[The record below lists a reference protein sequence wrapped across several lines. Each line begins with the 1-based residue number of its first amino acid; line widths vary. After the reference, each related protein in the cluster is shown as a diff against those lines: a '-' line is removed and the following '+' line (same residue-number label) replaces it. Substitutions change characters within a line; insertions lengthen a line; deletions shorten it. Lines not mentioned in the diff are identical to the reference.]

1 MSAVCERC
9 GADMRY
15 VGHVQNADGG
25 NHGPPQ
31 SRLRVLRLRAGGAPR
46 MTVTINGTEF
56 EAHPVACPECGDEV
70 DAQVVLLERHCTAC
84 GVGYGVFFPDD
95 PDPEDAEIA
104 YPVDGPAEV
113 RAE

>member
-31 SRLRVLRLRAGGAPR
+31 SRLRVLRLRAGGATR

-56 EAHPVACPECGDEV
+56 EAHPVACPECGDKV
-70 DAQVVLLERHCTAC
+70 DAQVVLLERQCPAC
-84 GVGYGVFFPDD
+84 EAGYGVFFPDD
-95 PDPEDAEIA
+95 SDPEGADIV